1 MSGFLFVSKQKRFF
15 DIYKQKNRN
24 SMSVDK
30 KFKKLDDISHV
41 ILRPGMY
48 IGSIKPHTASK
59 WVVEEGK
66 MTQREITYNP
76 GFLKIFDEIVTNS
89 VDESKREGSKLN
101 IIKVDLDRET
111 NKVTIWDNGG
121 IPVLKNTEHDEWIP
135 EMVFS
140 NLKAGSN
147 FDDTEE
153 RSWAGTNGVGSTLT
167 NIYSKEFKISTCDG
181 KNHFTQTFTN
191 NMRERTQPVVKKA
204 KSNHTEISYITDLE
218 KFGLTDI
225 DDDHYKMI
233 EKRIYD
239 IAACNTGLKIYFNGN
254 LININSFE
262 DYIKLYTEEYF
273 YEFKKDKTWS
283 LGIALSQNGFQQ
295 VSFANTT
302 ETYDGGTHVDYVMN
316 QIIVSLREFFL
327 KKHKV
332 DIKPSELKQH
342 MFLFLDATVINP
354 SFSSQT
360 KEKLITEVKEF
371 GTTFEVSNK
380 LIQSILKSEIVNSI
394 LDWIQQ
400 KKNAEDSKLQRDL
413 NKKLTKIKVEKLIDA
428 KGKDRWKY
436 SIGLFEGDS
445 AISAFRK
452 YRTPETMGAFAL
464 KGKFVN
470 VSEITN
476 QKLVQNDEAVNLMAS
491 IGLKLG
497 QEIDVRNLRYGRVLI
512 FTDADMDGN
521 AISALLINFFYKYW
535 PDMFER
541 KMIYK
546 VETPIV
552 VAIPKAKSKKK
563 VLFYTQGEY
572 NTWAEQNDLKQFEIK
587 YKKGLAAL
595 VDDEYDDIINRPRLT
610 LITKD
615 EASKGSLETWFG
627 KSADLRKN
635 ELLK

>member
-1 MSGFLFVSKQKRFF
+1 
-15 DIYKQKNRN
+15 
-24 SMSVDK
+24 MSVDK
-30 KFKKLDDISHV
+30 KFQKLDDIDHV

-48 IGSIKPHTASK
+48 IGSIKPHKSVK
-59 WVVEEGK
+59 WIVEDDK
-66 MTQREITYNP
+66 MVQKELNYNP

-89 VDESKREGSKLN
+89 VDESKRKGSKLN
-101 IIKVDLDRET
+101 TIKVDI
-111 NKVTIWDNGG
+111 NKESNFINIWDNGG
-121 IPVLKNTEHDEWIP
+121 IPVVKHTEHKEWIP
-135 EMVFS
+135 EMIFS

-167 NIYSKEFKISTCDG
+167 NIYSKQFTISTCDG
-181 KNHFTQTFTN
+181 KNHYTQTFSD
-191 NMRERTQPVVKKA
+191 NMRKRTAAKVKASTKA
-204 KSNHTEISYITDLE
+204 YTEINFIPDFD
-218 KFGLTDI
+218 KFLMTGI
-225 DDDHYKMI
+225 DEDHFKMI
-233 EKRIYD
+233 EKRVYD
-239 IAACNTGLKIYFNGN
+239 LAACNTNLKVYFNGK
-254 LININSFE
+254 LINFKTFE
-262 DYIKLYTEEYF
+262 DYIKYYVTDYF

-283 LGIALSQNGFQQ
+283 VGIALSENGFQQ
-295 VSFANTT
+295 VSFANSTD
-302 ETYDGGTHVDYVMN
+302 TYDGGTHVDYIMN
-316 QIIVSLREFFL
+316 QIIASLREFFL

-332 DIKPSELKQH
+332 DIKPSELKNH
-342 MFLFLDATVINP
+342 MFLFLDSTIINP

-360 KEKLITEVKEF
+360 KEKLITEIKDF
-371 GTTFEVSNK
+371 GSTFEVSNK

-400 KKNAEDSKLQRDL
+400 KKNADDNKLQRDL
-413 NKKLTKIKVEKLIDA
+413 NKKLSKIKVEKLIDA

-452 YRTPETMGAFAL
+452 YRVPETMGAFAL

-470 VSEITN
+470 VSEMTN
-476 QKLVQNDEAVNLMAS
+476 QKLVLNDEVVNLMAS

-497 QEIDVRNLRYGRVLI
+497 QKIELRDLRYGRILFYV
-512 FTDADMDGN
+512 DADVDGN
-521 AISALLINFFYKYW
+521 SIAGLLLNFFNKYW

-541 KMIYK
+541 RMVYK

-552 VAIPKAKSKKK
+552 VAIPKSKSKSKI
-563 VLFYTQGEY
+563 LFYTQSEY
-572 NTWAEQNDLKQFEIK
+572 NEWCSKNDIKLFEIK

-595 VDDEYDDIINRPRLT
+595 VDDEYDDIINNPRLT

-615 EASKGSLETWFG
+615 DLSEKSLDIWFG
-627 KSADLRKN
+627 KSSDLRKT

>member
-1 MSGFLFVSKQKRFF
+1 
-15 DIYKQKNRN
+15 
-24 SMSVDK
+24 MSVDK

-48 IGSIKPHTASK
+48 IGSIKPHTANK

-101 IIKVDLDRET
+101 TIKIDLDRKK

-121 IPVLKNTEHDEWIP
+121 IPVVKNTEHDEWIP

-181 KNHFTQTFTN
+181 KNSFIQTFTN
-191 NMRERTQPVVKKA
+191 NMRDRTQPVVKKA
-204 KSNHTEISYITDLE
+204 KTNHTEISYITDLE

-239 IAACNTGLKIYFNGN
+239 IAACNTGLKIYFNGD
-254 LININSFE
+254 LININTFE
-262 DYIKLYTEEYF
+262 DYIKLYTQEYF

-371 GTTFEVSNK
+371 GTTFEVSAK

-552 VAIPKAKSKKK
+552 VAIPKAKTKKK
-563 VLFYTQGEY
+563 VLFYTQNEY
-572 NTWAEQNDLKQFEIK
+572 NIWAEQNDLKQFEIK

>member
-1 MSGFLFVSKQKRFF
+1 
-15 DIYKQKNRN
+15 
-24 SMSVDK
+24 MSVDK

-48 IGSIKPHTASK
+48 IGSIKPHTANK
-59 WVVEEGK
+59 WIVEEGK
-66 MTQREITYNP
+66 MLQREITYNP

-101 IIKVDLDRET
+101 TVKIDLDRKT

-121 IPVLKNTEHDEWIP
+121 IPVVKNTEHDEWIP

-181 KNHFTQTFTN
+181 KNSFVQTFSN
-191 NMRERTQPVVKKA
+191 NMRERTKPVVKKA
-204 KSNHTEISYITDLE
+204 KANHTEISYITDLE

-239 IAACNTGLKIYFNGN
+239 IAACNTGLKIYFNGA
-254 LININSFE
+254 LININSFD

-371 GTTFEVSNK
+371 GTTFEVSPK

-436 SIGLFEGDS
+436 SIGLFEGES

-552 VAIPKAKSKKK
+552 VAIPKAKTKKK
-563 VLFYTQGEY
+563 VLFYTQSEY
-572 NTWAEQNDLKQFEIK
+572 NEWSEQNDLKQFEIK

-595 VDDEYDDIINRPRLT
+595 VGDEYDDIINRPRLT

>member
-1 MSGFLFVSKQKRFF
+1 
-15 DIYKQKNRN
+15 
-24 SMSVDK
+24 MSVDK

-48 IGSIKPHTASK
+48 IGSIKPHTANK
-59 WVVEEGK
+59 WIVDEGK

-101 IIKVDLDRET
+101 TVKIDLDRKT

-121 IPVLKNTEHDEWIP
+121 IPVVKNTEHDEWIP

-181 KNHFTQTFTN
+181 KNSFIQTFSN

-204 KSNHTEISYITDLE
+204 KANHTEISYITDLE
-218 KFGLTDI
+218 KFGLTEI
-225 DDDHYKMI
+225 DEDHYKMI

-239 IAACNTGLKIYFNGN
+239 IAACNTGLKIYFNDN

-371 GTTFEVSNK
+371 GTTFEVSAK

-552 VAIPKAKSKKK
+552 VAIPKAKTKKK
-563 VLFYTQGEY
+563 VLFYTQNEY
-572 NTWAEQNDLKQFEIK
+572 NIWAEQNDLKQFEIK

-615 EASKGSLETWFG
+615 DASKGSLETWFG

>member
-1 MSGFLFVSKQKRFF
+1 MAKKIE
-15 DIYKQKNRN
+15 DKYK
-24 SMSVDK
+24 V
-30 KFKKLDDISHV
+30 LDQISH
-41 ILRPGMY
+41 ILLRPGTY
-48 IGSIKPHTASK
+48 VGSNKPSTSLK
-59 WVVEEGK
+59 WVFDDNK
-66 MTQREITYNP
+66 MIQKEITYIP
-76 GFLKIFDEIVTNS
+76 SFLKIFDEVVTNS
-89 VDESKREGSKLN
+89 VDEHQRNPKLN
-101 IIKVDLDRET
+101 RIDVNIDLSKNQISVR
-111 NKVTIWDNGG
+111 DNGG
-121 IPVLKNTEHDEWIP
+121 IPIVIHKDHNQYVP
-135 EMVFS
+135 EVIFG
-140 NLKAGSN
+140 NLMSGSN
-147 FDDTEE
+147 YDDTEE
-153 RSWAGTNGVGSTLT
+153 RTVAGTNGLGAKLSNVF
-167 NIYSKEFKISTCDG
+167 SKEFIVSSCDG
-181 KNHFTQTFTN
+181 KNHFLQVFSS
-191 NMRERTQPVVKKA
+191 NMRERTKPVIKKST
-204 KSNHTEISYITDLE
+204 KNHTEITYTPDLE
-218 KFGLTDI
+218 KFGLTNI
-225 DDDHYKMI
+225 DEDHLKMI

-552 VAIPKAKSKKK
+552 VAIPKAKAKKK